1 MSSPPPLNSRARALA
16 WVTSAAG
23 LVLLAHAIATVL
35 ARPVDLTWVVLTL
48 LAALSG
54 LALLGS
60 RGLPANVSI
69 GDSFSLASLF
79 TFGPAAGALTSAVD
93 SLCCDVRLKGAEPA
107 QLAFNVAAP
116 MLAMWLAGVVV
127 FDGLGFPLPSARPP
141 VATAA
146 VAAALAAAVFFLA
159 ETALVAGAVSL
170 QRRMAP
176 AVVWRGL
183 AGLWPGPAVGA
194 YLGCLI
200 AYSSGV
206 LGAPFALWLLPIP
219 VLLYVGFR
227 TWFGRIDD
235 RLHHLEDRT
244 RAYRAMV
251 ECLATAVDAKDEVT
265 HGHVLRVQEYGR
277 ALARATGID
286 DPGDLEALDSAC
298 VLHDI
303 GKLGIPERILNK
315 PGRLTAAEFEVMKQ
329 HVDIGTKIL
338 SRSEALQAVLP
349 IVRHH
354 HENWDGSGYPDGVRG
369 RNIPVGARIL
379 MIVDCFDALTSD
391 RPYRKRLTPAAA
403 LDVLRSRRG
412 VMYDP
417 DLVDA
422 FIAMQPRLAH
432 LLPEIAAAPDAPPAR
447 SASDAPREVALLLDL
462 LAARARGWV
471 ASWWELTPDG
481 ARAVLQ
487 AARGSGAEG
496 LAGLAT
502 VADAGV
508 SGWVL
513 VHHQEMPGSDG
524 RLDVGDALGGDG
536 PLRCLSRPARLGG
549 RSGALTL
556 YEVVPGGM
564 SLADLE
570 PLIDAL
576 LAAPAAVEPP
586 S

>member
-1 MSSPPPLNSRARALA
+1 
-16 WVTSAAG
+16 
-23 LVLLAHAIATVL
+23 
-35 ARPVDLTWVVLTL
+35 
-48 LAALSG
+48 
-54 LALLGS
+54 
-60 RGLPANVSI
+60 
-69 GDSFSLASLF
+69 
-79 TFGPAAGALTSAVD
+79 
-93 SLCCDVRLKGAEPA
+93 
-107 QLAFNVAAP
+107 
-116 MLAMWLAGVVV
+116 MLAMWLAGTVV
-127 FDGLGFPLPSARPP
+127 FDGLGFPLPGARPP
-141 VATAA
+141 VTMA
-146 VAAALAAAVFFLA
+146 VAGAGLAAAVFFVT

-176 AVVWRGL
+176 SAVWRGL
-183 AGLWPGPAVGA
+183 IGLWPGPAVGA
-194 YLGCLI
+194 YIGCLI
-200 AYSSGV
+200 AYYSGI

-235 RLHHLEDRT
+235 RLHHLEERT

-251 ECLATAVDAKDEVT
+251 ECLASAVDAKDEVT

-286 DPGDLEALDSAC
+286 DAGDLEALDSAC

-329 HVDIGTKIL
+329 HVDIGTRIL
-338 SRSEALQAVLP
+338 SRSDALQAVLP

-403 LDVLRSRRG
+403 LDVLRARRG
-412 VMYDP
+412 IMYDP

-432 LLPEIAAAPDAPPAR
+432 LLPDPAVAAAAPAAGVGE
-447 SASDAPREVALLLDL
+447 APREVALLLDL
-462 LAARARGWV
+462 LAARAGGWA

-487 AARGSGAEG
+487 AARGPRADGLSG
-496 LAGLAT
+496 LARDAG
-502 VADAGV
+502 AGV

-513 VHHQEMPGSDG
+513 VHAQSMPGSDG
-524 RLDVGDALGGDG
+524 RLDVGEAFGGEG
-536 PLRCLSRPARLGG
+536 PLPCVSRPARLGG
-549 RSGALTL
+549 RTGALTL

-564 SLADLE
+564 AAADLE
-570 PLIDAL
+570 PLVDQL
-576 LAAPAAVEPP
+576 LATPSPP
-586 S
+586 